1 MSGQSSKN
9 EGPGSAAF
17 GRLRH
22 PHSGSSNGR
31 VVPAAYP
38 PPVDS
43 QKEFVKR
50 GLDSEDELI
59 EVGVAIVG
67 GGTAGLACA
76 NRLLQLLGDDPETME
91 RLGEVPVAVIEKAK
105 TCGGHNLSGAVMRP
119 GPLQEL
125 FPELTREQWRQE
137 GFAFGEVKKESVY
150 VLPSAKTKI
159 RIPPPPPQHNH
170 GNEVISVSALARYQ
184 QRVAEEA
191 GAYILTETAA
201 TQLIVEDGRVVGV
214 RSGDKG
220 RGKDGEPLSNFE
232 PGTDIKAQ
240 ATVLAEGCWGH
251 ITGAAIKEFDLAAGR
266 EPQVWELGVKEVWK
280 VTKPLDR
287 VIHTLAGW
295 PLKISAKYGQIGG
308 SWIYPMKNEKT
319 GEDLVSIGFI
329 IDLDYADATTSAHD
343 LLQEIKTHP
352 LFKGILEGGER
363 VAWGAKALPAG
374 GYWAMPK
381 LSMPGALLVGDAAG
395 IMNLA
400 SLKGVHYAIK
410 SGMLAAESIYAALKR
425 GDSSLESYEQVVED
439 SIIGKDLWEQRN
451 TRQPFQKG
459 LIRGGPLVNLMIAT
473 KGRFPGGRWALHRND
488 AKPMFIGKTKD
499 SYPKPD
505 GKYTFDKLSSVFITG
520 NATRDDA
527 PNHIRVQKHVPREVA
542 ETWRWM
548 CPAGVYEIPEDGEGG
563 NESGVVDVIVNYT
576 NCVQCGAIT
585 AKGGR
590 LTTPEGGDGPL
601 YQIL

>member
-1 MSGQSSKN
+1 
-9 EGPGSAAF
+9 
-17 GRLRH
+17 
-22 PHSGSSNGR
+22 
-31 VVPAAYP
+31 
-38 PPVDS
+38 VDS

-50 GLDSEDELI
+50 GLDAEDELI

-76 NRLLQLLGDDPETME
+76 NHLLALLGEDPETLE

-125 FPELTREQWRQE
+125 FPHMTREDWRTE
-137 GFAFGEVKKESVY
+137 GFAFGEVKKEAIY
-150 VLPSAKTKI
+150 ILPNGKTKI
-159 RIPPPPPQHNH
+159 RIPPPPPQRNH

-184 QRVAEEA
+184 QRQAEEA
-191 GAYILTETAA
+191 GAYILTETSA

-220 RGKDGEPLSNFE
+220 RGKDGEPLGNFE

-251 ITGAAIKEFDLAAGR
+251 ITGAAIKEFDLADGR

-287 VIHTLAGW
+287 VIHTVAGW
-295 PLKISAKYGQIGG
+295 PLKISAKYHQIGG
-308 SWIYPMKNEKT
+308 SWMYPMKDAKT
-319 GEDLVSIGFI
+319 GDDLVSIGFVL
-329 IDLDYADATTSAHD
+329 DLDYADATTSAHD
-343 LLQEIKTHP
+343 LLQQFKTHP
-352 LFKGILEGGER
+352 LVRQVLDGGER

-381 LSMPGALLVGDAAG
+381 VSMPGAVLVGDAAG

-410 SGMLAAESIYAALKR
+410 SGMLAAEAIYSALKR
-425 GDSSLESYEQVVED
+425 GETSFEPYEQAVED

-451 TRQPFQKG
+451 TRQPFSKG
-459 LIRGGPLVNLMIAT
+459 LIKGGPLINLMIAT

-488 AKPMFIGKTKD
+488 AQPMFIGKTKD

-527 PNHIRVQKHVPREVA
+527 PNHIRVQKHVPREIA
-542 ETWRWM
+542 ETWLWM

-563 NESGVVDVIVNYT
+563 DESGDVDVIVNYT

-590 LTTPEGGDGPL
+590 LTVPEGGDGPL
-601 YQIL
+601 YQIT

>member
-1 MSGQSSKN
+1 MSGHNGKVA
-9 EGPGSAAF
+9 PAAF
-17 GRLRH
+17 
-22 PHSGSSNGR
+22 
-31 VVPAAYP
+31 P

-50 GLDSEDELI
+50 GLDPEDELI

-76 NRLLQLLGDDPETME
+76 NRLLALLADDPETME

-125 FPELTREQWRQE
+125 FPEMTREQWREE

-150 VLPSAKTKI
+150 VLPSSKTKL

-170 GNEVISVSALARYQ
+170 GNEVISVSALARFQ
-184 QRVAEEA
+184 QRQAEEA

-220 RGKDGEPLSNFE
+220 RGRDGEPLSNFE
-232 PGTDIKAQ
+232 PGTDIKAR

-251 ITGAAIKEFDLAAGR
+251 VTGAAIKEFDLAEGR

-280 VTKPLDR
+280 VSKPLDR

-295 PLKISAKYGQIGG
+295 PLKISAEYGQIGG

-329 IDLDYADATTSAHD
+329 VDLDYADATTSAHD
-343 LLQEIKTHP
+343 LLQQIKTHP
-352 LFKGILEGGER
+352 LFKRILEGGER

-381 LSMPGALLVGDAAG
+381 LSMPGAVLVGDAAG

-425 GDSSLESYEQVVED
+425 GESSFEAYEQVVED
-439 SIIGKDLWEQRN
+439 SFIGKDLWEQRN

-459 LIRGGPLVNLMIAT
+459 LITGGPLVGLMIAT
-473 KGRFPGGRWALHRND
+473 KGRFPGGRWSLHRND
-488 AKPMFIGKTKD
+488 AQPMFIGNTKD

-527 PNHIRVQKHVPREVA
+527 PNHIRVQTHVPREIA

-548 CPAGVYEIPEDGEGG
+548 CPAGVYEIPDDAPAQGE
-563 NESGVVDVIVNYT
+563 VDVIVNYT

-601 YQIL
+601 YQVL